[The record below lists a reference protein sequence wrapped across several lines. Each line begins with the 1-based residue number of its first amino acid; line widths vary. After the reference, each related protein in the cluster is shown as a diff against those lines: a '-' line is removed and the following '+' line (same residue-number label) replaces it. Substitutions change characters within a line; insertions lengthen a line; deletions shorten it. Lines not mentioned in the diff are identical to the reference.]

1 MTPGEKKSLNVF
13 SLKSLY
19 EAEEKYEAVPTLS
32 SPPQKNSTERS
43 QFSLIMKLPS

>member
-1 MTPGEKKSLNVF
+1 MTPREKKSLNVF

-32 SPPQKNSTERS
+32 SPPKKTALKEANS
-43 QFSLIMKLPS
+43 L